1 MSGLLS
7 SSRFDVQRYAR
18 CTTIALLL
26 AGMLLALGCNDGDD
40 DDEAVLE
47 LDPVA
52 GGVYDPNAYS
62 AAAAADSLTGLW
74 LLVANYDYIIDD
86 LAVRGAGRELAR
98 ASVRIEDEGEFKF
111 TSCYTGTPTQTPQRR
126 ADGSFAVEL
135 SGGVVGL
142 TPNADN
148 NVLTGSF
155 IGNAG
160 TIDFQGA
167 LTLVKLSAES
177 DVKLGGL
184 QVTSAALDEE
194 AALDVDCFFEAEQAL
209 ADSTGTSNPTE
220 IVIRLSSSNQNL
232 SDLYVQGSST
242 DQILRI
248 RALQG
253 TGRDVNFEFITPT
266 QAIGVNKA
274 STADITVSGSNAAGL
289 QASLGAAEG
298 NQQASVAVD
307 IALP

>member
-1 MSGLLS
+1 MSGLFNS
-7 SSRFDVQRYAR
+7 PRFDGQRCAR

-26 AGMLLALGCNDGDD
+26 VGVLLAPGCNDGDD
-40 DDEAVLE
+40 DDDVVLE

-52 GGVYDPNAYS
+52 GGVYDPDAYS

-86 LAVRGAGRELAR
+86 RAVSGAGRELAR

-111 TSCYTGTPTQTPQRR
+111 TSCYTGTPTQTPQRQ
-126 ADGSFAVEL
+126 ANGSFVVEL
-135 SGGVVGL
+135 SGGVVSL
-142 TPNADN
+142 TPNIDN
-148 NVLTGSF
+148 NLLTGSF
-155 IGNAG
+155 DGNAG

-177 DVKLGGL
+177 DATLGGL
-184 QVTSAALDEE
+184 RVTSAALDEE
-194 AALDVDCFFEAEQAL
+194 AALDVDCFFEAEQEL
-209 ADSTGTSNPTE
+209 ADRTGTNNPTE
-220 IVIRLSSSNQNL
+220 VVIRLSNSNQNL
-232 SDLYVQGSST
+232 SDLYVQGSSI
-242 DQILRI
+242 DQTLRI

-253 TGRDVNFEFITPT
+253 SGRDVNFEFITPA

-274 STADITVSGSNAAGL
+274 GTADITVSGSNVAGL

-298 NQQASVAVD
+298 DQQASVAVD